1 MSGGAAAGRGGRL
14 FTSGP
19 AACHLAAPPGPG
31 SGERA
36 AGFGCGPGVRK
47 FGGWGGGEREDEKCW
62 GFVVRSGGFGG
73 RSGLWRVLVG
83 GGGGWSSVRVWCRV
97 LAWSSGRPR
106 SYKDLFAR

>member
-47 FGGWGGGEREDEKCW
+47 FGG
-62 GFVVRSGGFGG
+62 
-73 RSGLWRVLVG
+73 LG
-83 GGGGWSSVRVWCRV
+83 GGGSVRMRSVGV
-97 LAWSSGRPR
+97 LSCGAGGSVVGVACGESWWGAGGVGA
-106 SYKDLFAR
+106 L